1 MSTICRH
8 ACNWRRVLH
17 ISSGQQCTYL
27 RDYAARASEIIQF
40 LSANTTD
47 LISSLMRTPNSPNLS
62 CQSGRLWGWEVL
74 QWSVYPATHLP
85 YHTSSCWPSKTA
97 SYERAEL
104 TQPTHHWLSDATVL
118 TACTYPFV
126 RQYDEH
132 KLQLTSTLHTGN
144 LNFQVEVFEP
154 LHLMNCAVY
163 VDIHTTVTTQA
174 VTSVV
179 KRIFKA
185 STITEADVLQ

>member
-1 MSTICRH
+1 M
-8 ACNWRRVLH
+8 
-17 ISSGQQCTYL
+17 
-27 RDYAARASEIIQF
+27 
-40 LSANTTD
+40 
-47 LISSLMRTPNSPNLS
+47 
-62 CQSGRLWGWEVL
+62 
-74 QWSVYPATHLP
+74 
-85 YHTSSCWPSKTA
+85 
-97 SYERAEL
+97 
-104 TQPTHHWLSDATVL
+104 L

-179 KRIFKA
+179 KRIFKEKLKHPQSLRQMYYNNNTA
-185 STITEADVLQ
+185 QHSLLRDKIIENKRN